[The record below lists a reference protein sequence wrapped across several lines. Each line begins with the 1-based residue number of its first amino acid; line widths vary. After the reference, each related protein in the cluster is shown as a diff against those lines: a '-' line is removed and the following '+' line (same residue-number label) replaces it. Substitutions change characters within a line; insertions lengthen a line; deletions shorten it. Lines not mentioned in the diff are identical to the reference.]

1 MGRIMLFEWLQ
12 AHELLLWGVGA
23 LSMMMFVGSL
33 VIIPLL
39 IVRIPTDYFIRER
52 RQAHASHTQFSALR
66 LLGRVVKNILGFIFI
81 LMGLAMLVLPGQG
94 VMTILLGIMLMNFP
108 GKHALER
115 RIVQQPTVLSAI
127 NWVRARAN
135 RPPLLM
141 TPMTMPA
148 NDPHKGAASTWR
160 RKTL

>member
-1 MGRIMLFEWLQ
+1 MLFEWLQ
-12 AHELLLWGVGA
+12 AHELIFWGIGA
-23 LSMMMFVGSL
+23 LSMAMFVGTL

-52 RQAHASHTQFSALR
+52 CQAHAPRTRFSALR
-66 LLGRVVKNILGFIFI
+66 LLGRVVKNILGCIFI

-108 GKHALER
+108 GKHTLER

-127 NWVRARAN
+127 NWIRARAY

-148 NDPHKGAASTWR
+148 NDPRKDASSAWR
-160 RKTL
+160 RETP